1 MFLWLTL
8 LTGIAYPLLITLL
21 AQLTMRHQAQGSF
34 LTVNDKVVGSELIG
48 QEFKSEKYFWGR
60 PSAHAYDPLQSGGS
74 NYGPTSKDLKKLIED
89 RRKTILSSHS
99 IDDPRLIPSELLYA
113 SGSGLDPHISPS
125 TAYFQ
130 VERVANARGIQ
141 KEKIEALIK
150 KSTKRRGLGFLGEPV
165 VNVLKLNSD
174 LDSISP

>member
-8 LTGIAYPLLITLL
+8 LTGVAYPLLITLL

-34 LTVNDKVVGSELIG
+34 LTVNDKVIGSELIG

-74 NYGPTSKDLKKLIED
+74 NYGPTNKDLKKLIED
-89 RRKTILSSHS
+89 RRKIILSSHS

-130 VERVANARGIQ
+130 AERVARARDIE
-141 KEKIEALIK
+141 KEKVEALIK
-150 KSTKRRGLGFLGEPV
+150 KSTERRGLGFLGEPV